1 MPTAKVLMK
10 NCKHCSAPMER
21 KRING
26 RLEDFTVFQK
36 RKFCDQK
43 CMAEAML
50 KEDPSRSARNKMSR
64 KIGLKPACE
73 KCGTTQKLAI
83 HHQDR
88 NWRNNDPS
96 NLQTLCGSCHT
107 SLHHACGEISPAQ
120 PKPPCMYCG
129 KQSYRAGVCSTC
141 RTRIMT
147 HGTPFPKQKE
157 QTL

>member
-50 KEDPSRSARNKMSR
+50 KEDPSRSARNKMAR

-83 HHQDR
+83 QPEERHLDAR
-88 NWRNNDPS
+88 FGKKYREYAKRVRRWI
-96 NLQTLCGSCHT
+96 CT
-107 SLHHACGEISPAQ
+107 STPA
-120 PKPPCMYCG
+120 P
-129 KQSYRAGVCSTC
+129 R
-141 RTRIMT
+141 
-147 HGTPFPKQKE
+147 
-157 QTL
+157 